1 MIGVRLIAAWGAL
14 ALGAAAFA
22 QPPAAP
28 SATLVVTNARVIDG
42 TGRTLERGSIVVRDG
57 RIVAVTE
64 GAPQEV
70 PGARAIDAGGRTALP
85 GYIEAH
91 RHIIQG
97 DGDEWLAGRAEE
109 SMREFL
115 EAGFTTVLSAGDP
128 EQAILELRRRTA
140 TGELRGPRIIASA
153 RAPLSAAPGGGGRGV
168 DPARSD
174 VSRPPLRPTETA
186 PAVPAEQTR
195 ARIAAIAA
203 AGFDAVKTV
212 IITTPNG
219 PEIETLR
226 LITQEARRHG
236 LKSITHAV
244 TVVDTLAAVEAG
256 TDLLVHSPHIGMLTE
271 EEARRIADSEIPML
285 STLGIF
291 VPFFDAQNQ
300 PIFRDALPFPWE
312 TISSA
317 GQGPV
322 NARLLWEADV
332 LYAFGTDTR
341 FHPRETLKQELKSLF
356 LVFSERDVLE
366 IMTRNTAAAIGMQ
379 DSLGTLEPGKL
390 ADIVLVD
397 GNPEERLFDLL
408 EVAVVIKEGAVVVD
422 KR

>member
-1 MIGVRLIAAWGAL
+1 MLTIRWL
-14 ALGAAAFA
+14 LGCGLAAFA
-22 QPPAAP
+22 AVSLAQTPAAN
-28 SATLVVTNARVIDG
+28 LVVTNARVIDG
-42 TGRTLERGSIVVRDG
+42 TGRTLERASIVVRDG
-57 RIVAVTE
+57 RIVSVSE
-64 GAPQEV
+64 GAAQSV
-70 PGARAIDAGGRTALP
+70 PGALVIDAGGRTALP
-85 GYIEAH
+85 GYIDAH

-97 DGDEWLAGRAEE
+97 GAEEWLANRAEQ

-128 EQAILELRRRTA
+128 EQAVLELRRRTA
-140 TGELRGPRIIASA
+140 AGELRGPRIIAAA
-153 RAPLSAAPGGGGRGV
+153 RAPLSAAPGGGGGV
-168 DPARSD
+168 DPARTD
-174 VSRPPLRPTETA
+174 VSRPPLRPTTTA
-186 PAVPAEQTR
+186 PAVPAERTR
-195 ARIAAIAA
+195 TRVAEIAAG
-203 AGFDAVKTV
+203 GFDAVKTV
-212 IITTPNG
+212 IITTPDG
-219 PEIETLR
+219 PEIGTLR
-226 LITQEARRHG
+226 LIGEETTRHG

-244 TVVDTLAAVEAG
+244 TVIDTLAAVEAG
-256 TDLLVHSPHIGMLTE
+256 TDLLVHTPHIGMLTE
-271 EEARRIADSEIPML
+271 QEAKRIADSGIPML

-291 VPFFDAQNQ
+291 VPFFDEEDR

-322 NARLLWEADV
+322 NARLLWEAGV

-356 LVFSERDVLE
+356 LVFSERDVLR
-366 IMTRNTAAAIGMQ
+366 IMTRNTAAAIGML

-397 GNPEERLFDLL
+397 GDPEKRLFDLL
-408 EVAVVIKEGAVVVD
+408 EVALVIKEGTVVVD